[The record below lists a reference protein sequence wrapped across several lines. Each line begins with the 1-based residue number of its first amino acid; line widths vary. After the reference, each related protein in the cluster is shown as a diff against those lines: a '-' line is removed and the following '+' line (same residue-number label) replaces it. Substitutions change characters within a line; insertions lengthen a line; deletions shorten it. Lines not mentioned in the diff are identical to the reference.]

1 MVVAAVVEIGEK
13 LDDEEE
19 VEEEEMLGV
28 GVAMEVEGLVYDVER
43 AWVYGCEGGS
53 LMRERW
59 QQQRATKQLMLF
71 LISLVNVSIDLDR
84 QLPISMYVCIHSRFI
99 NVKVISS
106 MREVLR

>member
-71 LISLVNVSIDLDR
+71 LISLVNVSTIDH
-84 QLPISMYVCIHSRFI
+84 QSISIDNHQSQCTFVSIVDLS
-99 NVKVISS
+99 ISKS
-106 MREVLR
+106 YQV